1 MVNKPEAEGAADTP
15 APAQTPESVPSPQPV
30 ADTENFFSEYRPEEG
45 DDVQYEEPDIDQM
58 TEIVVKIKSP
68 EPFTANRAWLVI
80 KPLNQDFG
88 TPLRI
93 QAKNQITRLWEHIKR
108 GRYGRDASARH
119 AHKDCGRAHGR
130 QLRGRR
136 ESGGGFA

>member
-1 MVNKPEAEGAADTP
+1 
-15 APAQTPESVPSPQPV
+15 
-30 ADTENFFSEYRPEEG
+30 
-45 DDVQYEEPDIDQM
+45 M

-108 GRYGRDASARH
+108 GGTYTDMVVTLQLAT
-119 AHKDCGRAHGR
+119 HKDCGRAHGR